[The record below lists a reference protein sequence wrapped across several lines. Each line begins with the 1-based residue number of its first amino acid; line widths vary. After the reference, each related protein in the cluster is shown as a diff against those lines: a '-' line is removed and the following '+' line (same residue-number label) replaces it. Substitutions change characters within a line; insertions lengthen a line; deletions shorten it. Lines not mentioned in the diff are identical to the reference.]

1 MKLSCSFFVVAVTV
15 HLFIYLLIVSL
26 LQPLL
31 NGSHIRARTFVLT
44 SKFSELRVDL
54 GTQYLLDEQF
64 NLISK
69 QNTLA
74 YILYLLYL
82 V

>member
-1 MKLSCSFFVVAVTV
+1 MKLSCSFFVVVTV
-15 HLFIYLLIVSL
+15 HLFIYLLILSL

-31 NGSHIRARTFVLT
+31 NGSHIRARTSVLIG
-44 SKFSELRVDL
+44 KFSELRVDL